1 MLKKRSVL
9 LVKEESV
16 YGTDPTPS
24 ASTDALLGI
33 DVKVKET
40 PTAEERPV
48 NKATLGKTASLLGKI
63 HTEISFSVELKGSG
77 TKGTAPRIGDLLE
90 ACGFTE
96 TIYAGSSV
104 SYAPA
109 SASIKSVTIYA
120 YLDGRLHIV
129 KGARG
134 SVKINIEAGKRGLLE
149 FTMKGLYAAPT
160 DTALPSATYEET
172 VPPVAKGCTLS
183 VNSVTSLV
191 VQKTE
196 IDLGNKVAERPSL
209 IGTGGIAGFDI
220 TERDPS
226 ITLDPEAV
234 SIATYDF
241 RADLL
246 TTPRAFSLTIGATAG
261 NIITVTAPKL
271 NTKSF
276 EYADRDGILV
286 ESIKGELAEN
296 AGNDELVISFA

>member
-24 ASTDALLGI
+24 ASLNAILGI
-33 DVKVKET
+33 DVKFKET
-40 PTAEERPV
+40 PEAVERGV
-48 NKATLGKTASLLGKI
+48 DKATLGKKASLLGSI
-63 HTEISFSVELKGSG
+63 YTEISFSVEMAGSG
-77 TKGTAPRIGDLLE
+77 TKGVAPRIGDLLE

-96 TIYAGSSV
+96 TVSAGSSV
-104 SYAPA
+104 VYAPG
-109 SASIKSVTIYA
+109 SASFKSATIYA

-134 SVKINIEAGKRGLLE
+134 TAKASVAAGKIGTIE
-149 FTMKGLYAAPT
+149 FSMQGLYTAPT
-160 DTALPSATYEET
+160 DVALPAATYDGI

-183 VNSVTSLV
+183 LNSVTSLV
-191 VQKTE
+191 VQQVE
-196 IDLGNKVAERPSL
+196 IDVGNEIAKRPSL
-209 IGTGGIAGFDI
+209 TAVTGWAGVDI
-220 TERDPS
+220 TGRKAGIS
-226 ITLDPEAV
+226 LDPEAV

-246 TTPRAFSLTIGATAG
+246 TTPRTFSLVLGSVAG
-261 NIITVTAPKL
+261 NIMTITAPKL
-271 NTKSF
+271 NVTSF
-276 EYADRDGILV
+276 EYGDRDNVLV

-296 AGNDELVISFA
+296 AGNDELVIAYS